1 MRSLQLSKSAGRF
14 RRGLFVVAISGALI
28 LVPFIAY
35 DVFIQRKFAILLAR
49 LDWPLSLL
57 APLVLLFLLADLIG
71 ELRGSMAPIEKPWTD
86 RRHFTFVSIL
96 CYVLAWA
103 LLIFYFIAV
112 GAMIGPVMG
121 GQD

>member
-96 CYVLAWA
+96 CYVL
-103 LLIFYFIAV
+103 V
-112 GAMIGPVMG
+112 
-121 GQD
+121 